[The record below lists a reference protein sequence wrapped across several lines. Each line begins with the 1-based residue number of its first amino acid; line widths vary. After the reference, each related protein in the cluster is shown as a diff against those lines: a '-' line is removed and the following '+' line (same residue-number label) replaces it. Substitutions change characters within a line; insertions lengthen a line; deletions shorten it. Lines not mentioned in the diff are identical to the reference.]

1 MKPGQIIKKFKSKKG
16 KEIILRNLKKDD
28 AQKLMCMIN
37 SVIAENDYILM
48 LDKVTLKQEKGIVE
62 KWFGKIRKKEMVI
75 LVAEHKNK
83 IIGNS
88 QITIGKGARAHV
100 GNFGITLVNG
110 FREEGIGSVLMKE
123 TLYLAKKLLKV
134 SLITLE
140 VYVTNKRAQSLYT
153 KTGFKKVG
161 LMPKAIKRK
170 GKYIS
175 EIIMY
180 KEL

>member
-1 MKPGQIIKKFKSKKG
+1 MKPGEIVKKFKSKKG
-16 KEIILRNLKKDD
+16 KEIILRSLKTSD
-28 AQKLMCMIN
+28 AKELMVMIN
-37 SVIAENDYILM
+37 SVIAEDDYILM
-48 LDKVTLKQEKGIVE
+48 LDKVTLKQEKETVQ
-62 KWFGKIRKKEMVI
+62 KWLKKIRKNEMII
-75 LVAEHKNK
+75 LVVEYKDK

-88 QITIGKGARAHV
+88 EVKIGTGARSHV
-100 GNFGITLVNG
+100 GNFGITLVKD

-123 TLYLAKKLLKV
+123 SLALAKKLLKV

-140 VYVTNKRAQSLYT
+140 VYSTNKRAQSLYK

-161 LMPKAIKRK
+161 FMPKAIKRK